1 MAEENATIA
10 RRLYEDWNKRDF
22 EHFAGLFAPSS
33 EIVLVGSGMQ
43 FKGREGA
50 KQFAQM
56 WADGFPDG
64 KVKIEKLLGSGNQ
77 LAVEYTGTGK
87 HTGPLAA
94 PGGEIPPTGRSV
106 TLQLCDVIEFRDA
119 KVSKLRSY
127 FDAASLLAQL
137 GVIPETRAR
146 AIR

>member
-1 MAEENATIA
+1 MAEDNAAIA
-10 RRLYEDWNKRDF
+10 RRLYKDWNKRDF
-22 EHFAGLFAPSS
+22 EHYAGLFAPSC

-50 KQFAQM
+50 KQFARM
-56 WADGFPDG
+56 WAEGFPDG
-64 KVKIEKLLGSGNQ
+64 QVKIEKLIGSGNQ
-77 LAVEYTGTGK
+77 LAVESTGSGT

-94 PGGEIPPTGRSV
+94 PGGEIAATGRSV

-127 FDAASLLAQL
+127 FDAASLLAQV
-137 GVIPETRAR
+137 GAIPETRVR
-146 AIR
+146 ATR